1 MKKKKKDILWEE
13 EERNTSSGATGNKNV
28 TFYGA
33 TRSEITSHLQSVGQ
47 GEIINF
53 WGCTGL
59 SCRFLSLLPCSLSPH
74 GSCLLFQQEAG
85 QVHSA
90 ADPSLWHSLHHVCF
104 LPWQFQSRSED
115 GLWARGWV
123 IPGKPPF
130 VSPGLSLSLSP
141 GRSGTSWTCF
151 FFFSW
156 ACPILLLYLCGKS
169 IHSSLASMKDKF
181 IFCLPEW
188 DSLPSF

>member
-1 MKKKKKDILWEE
+1 MEIKKKKISGGRGRREE
-13 EERNTSSGATGNKNV
+13 GERNTSSGATGNKNV

-33 TRSEITSHLQSVGQ
+33 IGSEITSHLQSVGQ

-53 WGCTGL
+53 WACTGL

-74 GSCLLFQQEAG
+74 GSCLPFQQEAG

-90 ADPSLWHSLHHVCF
+90 ADPSVWHPLHHVCF
-104 LPWQFQSRSED
+104 LPRQFQSRSEA

-123 IPGKPPF
+123 IPGKPQF
-130 VSPGLSLSLSP
+130 VSPGLSLGLSP
-141 GRSGTSWTCF
+141 GRSGTSWTWV
-151 FFFSW
+151 FSW

-169 IHSSLASMKDKF
+169 ILQLGQD
-181 IFCLPEW
+181 ER
-188 DSLPSF
+188 

>member
-1 MKKKKKDILWEE
+1 MYSSLSLFQAKHTISLPEAVICRNPRQTKTLLDDDLACGDEKKKKKKDIWWEE

-104 LPWQFQSRSED
+104 LP
-115 GLWARGWV
+115 
-123 IPGKPPF
+123 
-130 VSPGLSLSLSP
+130 
-141 GRSGTSWTCF
+141 
-151 FFFSW
+151 
-156 ACPILLLYLCGKS
+156 
-169 IHSSLASMKDKF
+169 
-181 IFCLPEW
+181 
-188 DSLPSF
+188 